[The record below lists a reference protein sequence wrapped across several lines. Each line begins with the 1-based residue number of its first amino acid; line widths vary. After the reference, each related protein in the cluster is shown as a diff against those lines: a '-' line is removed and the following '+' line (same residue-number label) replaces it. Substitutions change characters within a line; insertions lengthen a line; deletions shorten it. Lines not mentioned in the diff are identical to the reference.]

1 MITRRRKWATRAFI
15 AAMVLWGFA
24 GAAGAQSGPAAEGT
38 QTDAATK
45 AGSDAAAGAA
55 SSVRYYSKEQVEA
68 SFEQTGGGD
77 TLYDG
82 ENGTRNYKIATSVRR
97 KPGVAEVHMNLT
109 DVCYILKGSAT
120 LLYGGKMTDL
130 IDSHFPDGRPY
141 PKDEL
146 RGHNIVGGE
155 TRHLAAGDV
164 IIIPNGV
171 PHQFSQVD
179 PPFWYY
185 VVKVH
190 NP

>member
-1 MITRRRKWATRAFI
+1 MITGRRKRATRACI
-15 AAMVLWGFA
+15 AAVVLWGFA
-24 GAAGAQSGPAAEGT
+24 GAARAQSGPAAAGT
-38 QTDAATK
+38 QSDAATK
-45 AGSDAAAGAA
+45 AGGDATPAAA

-68 SFEQTGGGD
+68 SFEQSGGGD

-82 ENGTRNYKIATSVRR
+82 ENGTRNYKIATSVRK
-97 KPGVAEVHMNLT
+97 KPGVVEVHMNLT

-120 LLYGGKMTDL
+120 LLYGGKITDL

-155 TRHLAAGDV
+155 TRHLSAGDV
-164 IIIPNGV
+164 VIIPNGV

>member
-1 MITRRRKWATRAFI
+1 MITGRRKRATQACI
-15 AAMVLWGFA
+15 AAVVLWGFA
-24 GAAGAQSGPAAEGT
+24 GAARAQSGPAAAGA

-45 AGSDAAAGAA
+45 AGADAAPAAA

-82 ENGTRNYKIATSVRR
+82 ENGTRNYKIATSVRK
-97 KPGVAEVHMNLT
+97 KPGVVEVHMNLT

-120 LLYGGKMTDL
+120 LLYGGKITDL

-155 TRHLAAGDV
+155 TRHLSAGDV

-185 VVKVH
+185 VVKVQQ
-190 NP
+190 P

>member
-1 MITRRRKWATRAFI
+1 MITGRRKWASWASI
-15 AAMVLWGFA
+15 AAMALWGFA
-24 GAAGAQSGPAAEGT
+24 GTAWAQSGPAAGSA
-38 QTDAATK
+38 QTDTATK
-45 AGSDAAAGAA
+45 AGGDAAA

-82 ENGTRNYKIATSVRR
+82 ENGTRNYKIATSVRK
-97 KPGVAEVHMNLT
+97 KPGVVEVHMNLT

-120 LLYGGKMTDL
+120 LLYGGKITDM

>member
-1 MITRRRKWATRAFI
+1 MITGRRKWASRTSI
-15 AAMVLWGFA
+15 AAVVLWGFA
-24 GAAGAQSGPAAEGT
+24 GAAWAQNSPAPVAT
-38 QTDAATK
+38 QTDAATR
-45 AGSDAAAGAA
+45 AGGDAATGAA
-55 SSVRYYSKEQVEA
+55 SSVHYYSKEQVEA

-97 KPGVAEVHMNLT
+97 RPGVAEVHMNLT